1 MRRVIALLASVAF
14 AVVLLSGAYRE
25 DGVPTA
31 EAQTAPNPNFVF
43 ILADDLR
50 KDDLNLKYMPKT
62 RSLLAER
69 GMSFNNAYVSNALCC
84 PSRATIMRGQ
94 YAHNSGV
101 WINTNSSIG
110 GWEAFFD
117 KGYQQDNVATYLQAA
132 GYKTALIGKYINQ
145 YAGTGKPAVWDK
157 WFATIDP
164 TTYNFFNYDINNNG
178 TVQHFGSSDSD
189 YKTDVLRRQTKTF
202 IENNATQPFFAYV
215 APIAPHAP
223 ATPAPRHAH
232 TFDGAKAPRLSS
244 FNEVDVSDKPPW
256 IQSLPRLTA
265 TQIANIDN
273 RHERRI
279 ESLQA
284 VDGLVEGV
292 VNSLNDAGVMSNTYI
307 FFTTDNGWHHGEHR
321 IPQEKWRPYEEPS
334 HVPLLVRGPG
344 IQAGSTTNKL
354 ALNTDYLPTFTDLS
368 ADAQTPSY
376 VDGRSLKPVF
386 NGSATTWRD
395 AILLEAA
402 RRTSTDGL
410 NAPTYYGIRTSA
422 GRKYIEYNSGD
433 RELYNL
439 GSDPYERFNNY
450 NPAAPPRDLASR
462 LQALKT
468 CAQDTCRTAEGGQ

>member
-31 EAQTAPNPNFVF
+31 EAQTAPNPNIVF
-43 ILADDLR
+43 ILTDDLR

-110 GWEAFFD
+110 GWEAFFN

-157 WFATIDP
+157 WFATLDP

-189 YKTDVLRRQTKTF
+189 YKTDVLRRQTQTF
-202 IENNATQPFFAYV
+202 IDASAAQGDPFFAYV

-284 VDGLVEGV
+284 VERPGGGV
-292 VNSLNDAGVMSNTYI
+292 
-307 FFTTDNGWHHGEHR
+307 
-321 IPQEKWRPYEEPS
+321 
-334 HVPLLVRGPG
+334 
-344 IQAGSTTNKL
+344 
-354 ALNTDYLPTFTDLS
+354 
-368 ADAQTPSY
+368 
-376 VDGRSLKPVF
+376 
-386 NGSATTWRD
+386 
-395 AILLEAA
+395 
-402 RRTSTDGL
+402 
-410 NAPTYYGIRTSA
+410 
-422 GRKYIEYNSGD
+422 
-433 RELYNL
+433 
-439 GSDPYERFNNY
+439 
-450 NPAAPPRDLASR
+450 
-462 LQALKT
+462 
-468 CAQDTCRTAEGGQ
+468 